1 MSYLLHIDSSSL
13 GEASVSRQVA
23 QSFRDQWQG
32 PVVHRDLA
40 AAPVPHLTAAGIT
53 ARITDP
59 GRHTPEQAKAAALQD
74 ELIEEFLGAG
84 TYLFTVPMYNLSMP
98 SVFKAWLDQIIISER
113 TLSLT
118 GPSPP
123 RAALPW

>member
-23 QSFRDQWQG
+23 QSFRDTWQG

-40 AAPVPHLTAAGIT
+40 ASPVPHLDAAGIT

-59 GRHTPEQAKAAALQD
+59 ARHTPKTRSHL
-74 ELIEEFLGAG
+74 
-84 TYLFTVPMYNLSMP
+84 V
-98 SVFKAWLDQIIISER
+98 
-113 TLSLT
+113 SL
-118 GPSPP
+118 
-123 RAALPW
+123 R